1 MYEPSNQATQQP
13 SNQLSE
19 IDRIYDAQ
27 RRRQTAIAQSTT
39 EQRRA
44 KLQALERAVLARRDD
59 IRAAIFE
66 DLRKP
71 AEEVDLSEIF
81 AVISEARHARRHLR
95 RWMKGRR
102 VPGRLALLTSSSRV
116 VHEPKGVVLI
126 ISPWNFPLNLTFGP
140 LVSAIAAGNCVIVKP
155 SELTPATA
163 RLMKEIVRELFEE
176 SEIAVIE
183 GDARTSQALLEKRF
197 DHIFFTGSPAVG
209 RIVMQAAA
217 KHLTSVTLELGGKSP
232 VIVDRTADL
241 DEAAAK
247 IAWGKLLNSGQTCI
261 APDYLLVDES
271 IREPFVQ
278 KLIAQMEKMSGPETG
293 VMINERHASRV
304 QRLLDSAV
312 ASGARVIH
320 SRKTTNDPRAV
331 PLTALSDVPLDS
343 PLMQEEIFGPLLPI
357 HTYRSL
363 DDAIQMIGKREKP
376 LVLYVFSRSRK
387 VVREVIARTSA
398 GGTVVNHAL
407 IHFFQLNLPF
417 GGVGQSG
424 MGKGHGFAGF
434 LAFTNE
440 RGVLEQ
446 RTRFSPIQLMF
457 PPYTRW
463 KQKLIDFT
471 LKYF

>member
-1 MYEPSNQATQQP
+1 VASAD
-13 SNQLSE
+13 
-19 IDRIYDAQ
+19 IDRVYDAQ
-27 RRRQTAIAQSTT
+27 TRRRTAIAASTV

-44 KLQALERAVLARRDD
+44 KIQALERAVLARRED

-71 AEEVDLSEIF
+71 PEEVDLSEIF
-81 AVISEARHARRHLR
+81 AVISEARHARRHLG

-102 VPGRLALLTSSSRV
+102 VRGRLALLTSSSRI

-140 LVSAIAAGNCVIVKP
+140 LVSAIAAGNCVMIKP
-155 SELTPATA
+155 SELAPATA
-163 RLMKEIVRELFEE
+163 RLMKEIISGLFDE
-176 SEIAVIE
+176 SEVAMIE
-183 GDARTSQALLEKRF
+183 GDARTAQALLEKKF

-217 KHLTSVTLELGGKSP
+217 RHLTSVTLELGGKSP

-241 DEAAAK
+241 DEAASK
-247 IAWGKLLNSGQTCI
+247 IAWGKVLNSGQTCI

-271 IREPFVQ
+271 IRDAFVA
-278 KLIAQMEKMSGPETG
+278 KLFARLDSMSTADTG
-293 VMINERHASRV
+293 VLVNERHASRV
-304 QRLLDSAV
+304 RRLLDSAV
-312 ASGARVIH
+312 AAGARVIH
-320 SRKTTNDPRAV
+320 SAPATNDPRAV
-331 PLTALSDVPLDS
+331 PMTALTDVPSDS

-357 HTYRSL
+357 QTYRSL
-363 DDAIQMIGKREKP
+363 DDAIRMIDSREKP
-376 LVLYVFSRSRK
+376 LVLYIFSRNRK
-387 VVREVIARTSA
+387 VIREVIARTSA

-407 IHFFQLNLPF
+407 IHFFQLSLPF

-434 LAFTNE
+434 QAFTNE

-457 PPYTRW
+457 PPYTRL
-463 KQKLIDFT
+463 KKKLIDLT
-471 LKYF
+471 LRFF